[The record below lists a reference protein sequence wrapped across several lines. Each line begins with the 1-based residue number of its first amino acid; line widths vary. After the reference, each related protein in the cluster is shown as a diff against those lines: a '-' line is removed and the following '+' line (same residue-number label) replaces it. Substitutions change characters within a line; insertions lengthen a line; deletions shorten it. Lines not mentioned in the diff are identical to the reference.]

1 MRETDRSADTK
12 HKYDDILDCP
22 HHVSSVHPPMPLI
35 DRAAQFAPFAALVGY
50 DEEIGEAARSTDGR
64 EELSEDAIDALN
76 QAFQKLL
83 EHEEER
89 LLVTVTYFQPDAKKD
104 GGKYMTYTGNFRFYD
119 AEKRVMKFVDG
130 MVIGVGQVCRIDFSV
145 N

>member
-1 MRETDRSADTK
+1 MRNYEDIRNHKRYQLK
-12 HKYDDILDCP
+12 H
-22 HHVSSVHPPMPLI
+22 HTPMSLES
-35 DRAAQFAPFAALVGY
+35 RAAQFAPFAALVGN

-89 LLVTVTYFQPDAKKD
+89 PLVTVTYFQPDAKKD
-104 GGKYMTYTGNFRFYD
+104 GGRYMTYTGNFRFYD

-130 MVIGVGQVCRIDFSV
+130 MVIGVGQVCRIEIK
-145 N
+145 

>member
-1 MRETDRSADTK
+1 MRNYEDIRNHERYQLK
-12 HKYDDILDCP
+12 H
-22 HHVSSVHPPMPLI
+22 HTPMSLES
-35 DRAAQFAPFAALVGY
+35 RAAQFAPFAALVGY
-50 DEEIGEAARSTDGR
+50 DEEIGESARSTDGR

-76 QAFQKLL
+76 QAFQKRL

-89 LLVTVTYFQPDAKKD
+89 PLVTVTYFQPDAKKD
-104 GGKYMTYTGNFRFYD
+104 GGRYMTYAGNFRFYD

-130 MVIGVGQVCRIDFSV
+130 MVIGVGQVCRIDFSE

>member
-1 MRETDRSADTK
+1 MRNYEDIRNHERYQLK
-12 HKYDDILDCP
+12 H
-22 HHVSSVHPPMPLI
+22 HTPMSLES
-35 DRAAQFAPFAALVGY
+35 RAAQFAPFAALVGY

-89 LLVTVTYFQPDAKKD
+89 PLVMVIYFQPDAKKD
-104 GGKYMTYTGNFRFYD
+104 GGRYMTYTGNFRFYD

-130 MVIGVGQVCRIDFSV
+130 MVIGVELVCRIEIK
-145 N
+145 

>member
-1 MRETDRSADTK
+1 MRNYEDIRNHKRYQLK
-12 HKYDDILDCP
+12 H
-22 HHVSSVHPPMPLI
+22 HTPMSLES
-35 DRAAQFAPFAALVGY
+35 RAAQFAPFAALVGY

-89 LLVTVTYFQPDAKKD
+89 PLVTVTYFQSDAKKD
-104 GGKYMTYTGNFRFYD
+104 GGRYMTYTGNFRFYD

-130 MVIGVGQVCRIDFSV
+130 MVIGAGQVCRIEIK
-145 N
+145 

>member
-1 MRETDRSADTK
+1 MRNYEDIQNHKRYQLK
-12 HKYDDILDCP
+12 H
-22 HHVSSVHPPMPLI
+22 HTPMSLES
-35 DRAAQFAPFAALVGY
+35 RAAQFAPFAALVGY

-64 EELSEDAIDALN
+64 EELSEDAVDALN

-89 LLVTVTYFQPDAKKD
+89 PLVTVTYFQPDAKKD
-104 GGKYMTYTGNFRFYD
+104 GGRYMTYTGNFRFYD

-130 MVIGVGQVCRIDFSV
+130 MVIGVGQVCRIEIK
-145 N
+145 

>member
-1 MRETDRSADTK
+1 MRNYEDIRNHERYQLK
-12 HKYDDILDCP
+12 H
-22 HHVSSVHPPMPLI
+22 HTPMSLES
-35 DRAAQFAPFAALVGY
+35 RAAQFAPFAALVGY

-64 EELSEDAIDALN
+64 EELSEDAIAALN

-89 LLVTVTYFQPDAKKD
+89 PLVTVTYFQPDAKKD
-104 GGKYMTYTGNFRFYD
+104 GGRYMTYTGNFRFYD

-130 MVIGVGQVCRIDFSV
+130 MVISLEQMCRIEFSV

>member
-1 MRETDRSADTK
+1 MKNYEDIRNHERYQLK
-12 HKYDDILDCP
+12 H
-22 HHVSSVHPPMPLI
+22 HTPMSMES
-35 DRAAQFAPFAALVGY
+35 RAAQFAPFAALVGY

-89 LLVTVTYFQPDAKKD
+89 PLVTVTYFQPDAKKD
-104 GGKYMTYTGNFRFYD
+104 GGRYITYTGNFRFYD

-130 MVIGVGQVCRIDFSV
+130 MVIGVGQVCRIEIK
-145 N
+145 

>member
-1 MRETDRSADTK
+1 MKNYEDIRNHKRYQLK
-12 HKYDDILDCP
+12 H
-22 HHVSSVHPPMPLI
+22 HTPMSLES
-35 DRAAQFAPFAALVGY
+35 RAAQFAPFAALVGY

-89 LLVTVTYFQPDAKKD
+89 PLVTVTYFQPDAKKD
-104 GGKYMTYTGNFRFYD
+104 GGRYMTYTGNFRFYD
-119 AEKRVMKFVDG
+119 AEKRVVKFVDG
-130 MVIGVGQVCRIDFSV
+130 MVIGVGQVCRIEMK
-145 N
+145 

>member
-1 MRETDRSADTK
+1 MRNYEDIQNHKRYQLK
-12 HKYDDILDCP
+12 H
-22 HHVSSVHPPMPLI
+22 HTPMSLES
-35 DRAAQFAPFAALVGY
+35 RAAQFAPFAALVGY

-89 LLVTVTYFQPDAKKD
+89 PLVTVTYFQPDAKKD
-104 GGKYMTYTGNFRFYD
+104 GGRYMTYTGNFRFYD

-130 MVIGVGQVCRIDFSV
+130 MVIGAGQVCRIEMK
-145 N
+145 

>member
-1 MRETDRSADTK
+1 MRNYEDIRNHERYQLK
-12 HKYDDILDCP
+12 H
-22 HHVSSVHPPMPLI
+22 HTPMSLES
-35 DRAAQFAPFAALVGY
+35 RAAQFAPFAALVGY

-83 EHEEER
+83 EHEKER
-89 LLVTVTYFQPDAKKD
+89 PLVTVTYFQPDAKKD
-104 GGKYMTYTGNFRFYD
+104 GGRYMTYTGNFRFYD

-130 MVIGVGQVCRIDFSV
+130 MVLGAGQVYLICVSFFR

>member
-1 MRETDRSADTK
+1 MRNYEDIRNHERYQLK
-12 HKYDDILDCP
+12 H
-22 HHVSSVHPPMPLI
+22 HTPMSLES
-35 DRAAQFAPFAALVGY
+35 RAAQFAPFAALVGY
-50 DEEIGEAARSTDGR
+50 DEEIGEAARLTDGR

-89 LLVTVTYFQPDAKKD
+89 PLVTVTYFQPDAKKD
-104 GGKYMTYTGNFRFYD
+104 GGRYMTYTGNFRFYD

-130 MVIGVGQVCRIDFSV
+130 MVIGVELVCRIEMK
-145 N
+145 

>member
-1 MRETDRSADTK
+1 MRNYEDIRNHERYQLK
-12 HKYDDILDCP
+12 H
-22 HHVSSVHPPMPLI
+22 HTPMSLES
-35 DRAAQFAPFAALVGY
+35 RAAQFAPFAALVGY
-50 DEEIGEAARSTDGR
+50 DEEIGEAARLTDGR

-89 LLVTVTYFQPDAKKD
+89 PLVTVTYFQPDAKKD
-104 GGKYMTYTGNFRFYD
+104 GGRYMTYTGNFRFYD

-130 MVIGVGQVCRIDFSV
+130 MVIGVGQVCRIEMK
-145 N
+145 

>member
-1 MRETDRSADTK
+1 MRNYEDIRNHERYQLK
-12 HKYDDILDCP
+12 H
-22 HHVSSVHPPMPLI
+22 HTPMSLES
-35 DRAAQFAPFAALVGY
+35 RAAQFAPFAALVGY
-50 DEEIGEAARSTDGR
+50 DEEIGEVARSTDGR

-89 LLVTVTYFQPDAKKD
+89 PLVTVTYFQPDAKKD
-104 GGKYMTYTGNFRFYD
+104 GGRYMTYAGNFRFYD

-130 MVIGVGQVCRIDFSV
+130 MVIGVEQVCRIEMK
-145 N
+145 

>member
-1 MRETDRSADTK
+1 MRNYEDIRNHERYQLK
-12 HKYDDILDCP
+12 H
-22 HHVSSVHPPMPLI
+22 HTPMSLES
-35 DRAAQFAPFAALVGY
+35 RAAQFAPFAALVGY

-89 LLVTVTYFQPDAKKD
+89 PLVMVIYFQPDAKKD
-104 GGKYMTYTGNFRFYD
+104 GGRYMTYTGNFRFYD

-130 MVIGVGQVCRIDFSV
+130 MMISVEQMCRIEIK
-145 N
+145 

>member
-1 MRETDRSADTK
+1 MRNYEDIRNHKRYQLK
-12 HKYDDILDCP
+12 H
-22 HHVSSVHPPMPLI
+22 HTPMSLES
-35 DRAAQFAPFAALVGY
+35 RAAQFAPFAALVGY

-89 LLVTVTYFQPDAKKD
+89 PLVMVTYFQPDAKKD
-104 GGKYMTYTGNFRFYD
+104 GGRYMTYTGNFRFYD
-119 AEKRVMKFVDG
+119 AEKRVVKFVDG
-130 MVIGVGQVCRIDFSV
+130 MVIGVGQVCRIEMK
-145 N
+145 

>member
-1 MRETDRSADTK
+1 MRNYEDIQNHKRYQLK
-12 HKYDDILDCP
+12 H
-22 HHVSSVHPPMPLI
+22 HTPMSLES
-35 DRAAQFAPFAALVGY
+35 RAAQFAPFAALVGY

-76 QAFQKLL
+76 HAFQKLL

-89 LLVTVTYFQPDAKKD
+89 PLVMVIYFQPDAKKD
-104 GGKYMTYTGNFRFYD
+104 GGRYMTYTGNFRFYD

-130 MVIGVGQVCRIDFSV
+130 MVIGVGQVCRIEMK
-145 N
+145 

>member
-1 MRETDRSADTK
+1 MRNYEDIQNHKRYQLK
-12 HKYDDILDCP
+12 H
-22 HHVSSVHPPMPLI
+22 HTPMSLES
-35 DRAAQFAPFAALVGY
+35 RAAQFAPFAALVGY

-64 EELSEDAIDALN
+64 EELSEDATDALN

-89 LLVTVTYFQPDAKKD
+89 PLVTVTYFQPDAKKD
-104 GGKYMTYTGNFRFYD
+104 GGRYMTYTGNFRFYD

-130 MVIGVGQVCRIDFSV
+130 MVIGVEQVCRIEMK
-145 N
+145 

>member
-1 MRETDRSADTK
+1 MRNYEDIRNHERYQLK
-12 HKYDDILDCP
+12 H
-22 HHVSSVHPPMPLI
+22 HTPMSLES
-35 DRAAQFAPFAALVGY
+35 RAAQFAPFAALVGY

-83 EHEEER
+83 DHEEER
-89 LLVTVTYFQPDAKKD
+89 PLVMVTYFQPDAKKD
-104 GGKYMTYTGNFRFYD
+104 GGRYMTYTGNFRFYD

-130 MVIGVGQVCRIDFSV
+130 MVIGVGQVCRIEMK
-145 N
+145 

>member
-1 MRETDRSADTK
+1 MRNYEDIRNHERYQLK
-12 HKYDDILDCP
+12 H
-22 HHVSSVHPPMPLI
+22 HTPMSMES
-35 DRAAQFAPFAALVGY
+35 RAAQFAPFAALVGY

-89 LLVTVTYFQPDAKKD
+89 PLVTVTYFQPDAKKD
-104 GGKYMTYTGNFRFYD
+104 GGRYMTYTGNFRFYD

>member
-1 MRETDRSADTK
+1 MRNYEDIRNHERYQLK
-12 HKYDDILDCP
+12 H
-22 HHVSSVHPPMPLI
+22 HTPMSMES
-35 DRAAQFAPFAALVGY
+35 RAAQFAPFAALVGY

-89 LLVTVTYFQPDAKKD
+89 PLVTVTYFQLDAKKD
-104 GGKYMTYTGNFRFYD
+104 GGRYMTYTGNFRFYD
-119 AEKRVMKFVDG
+119 AEKRVMKFVGG
-130 MVIGVGQVCRIDFSV
+130 MVIGVGQVCRIEMK
-145 N
+145 

>member
-1 MRETDRSADTK
+1 MRNYEDIQNHKRYQLK
-12 HKYDDILDCP
+12 H
-22 HHVSSVHPPMPLI
+22 HTPMSLES
-35 DRAAQFAPFAALVGY
+35 RAAQFAPFVALVGY

-64 EELSEDAIDALN
+64 EELLEDAIDALN

-89 LLVTVTYFQPDAKKD
+89 PLVTVTYFQPDTKKD
-104 GGKYMTYTGNFRFYD
+104 GGRYMTYAGNFRFYD

-130 MVIGVGQVCRIDFSV
+130 MVIGVGQVCRIEMK
-145 N
+145 

>member
-1 MRETDRSADTK
+1 MRNYEDIRNHERYQLK
-12 HKYDDILDCP
+12 H
-22 HHVSSVHPPMPLI
+22 HTPMSMES
-35 DRAAQFAPFAALVGY
+35 RAAQFAPFAALVGY
-50 DEEIGEAARSTDGR
+50 DEEIGEAARLIDGR

-89 LLVTVTYFQPDAKKD
+89 PLVTVTYFQPDAKKD
-104 GGKYMTYTGNFRFYD
+104 GGRYMTYAGNFRFYD

-130 MVIGVGQVCRIDFSV
+130 MVIGVGQVCRIEIK
-145 N
+145 

>member
-1 MRETDRSADTK
+1 MRNYEDIWNHKRYQLK
-12 HKYDDILDCP
+12 H
-22 HHVSSVHPPMPLI
+22 HTPMSLES
-35 DRAAQFAPFAALVGY
+35 RAAQFAPFAALVGY

-89 LLVTVTYFQPDAKKD
+89 PLVTVTYFQPDAKKD
-104 GGKYMTYTGNFRFYD
+104 GGRYMTYTGNFRFYD
-119 AEKRVMKFVDG
+119 AEKRVMKFVGG

>member
-1 MRETDRSADTK
+1 MRNYEDIRNHKRYQLK
-12 HKYDDILDCP
+12 H
-22 HHVSSVHPPMPLI
+22 HTPMSLES
-35 DRAAQFAPFAALVGY
+35 RAAQFAPFAALVGY

-64 EELSEDAIDALN
+64 EELSEDAVDALN

-89 LLVTVTYFQPDAKKD
+89 PLVMVTYFQPDAKKD
-104 GGKYMTYTGNFRFYD
+104 GGRYMTYTGNFRFYD
-119 AEKRVMKFVDG
+119 AEKRVVKFVDG

>member
-1 MRETDRSADTK
+1 MRNYEDIQNHKRYQLK
-12 HKYDDILDCP
+12 H
-22 HHVSSVHPPMPLI
+22 HTPMSLES
-35 DRAAQFAPFAALVGY
+35 RAAQFAPFAALVGY

-89 LLVTVTYFQPDAKKD
+89 PLVMVIYFQPDAKKD
-104 GGKYMTYTGNFRFYD
+104 GGRYMTYTGNFRFYD

-130 MVIGVGQVCRIDFSV
+130 MVISVEQMCRIEIK
-145 N
+145 

>member
-1 MRETDRSADTK
+1 MRNYEDIRNHERYQLK
-12 HKYDDILDCP
+12 H
-22 HHVSSVHPPMPLI
+22 HTPMSLES
-35 DRAAQFAPFAALVGY
+35 RAAQFAPFAALVGY
-50 DEEIGEAARSTDGR
+50 DEEIGEAARSTDDR

-89 LLVTVTYFQPDAKKD
+89 PLVTVTYFQPDAKKD
-104 GGKYMTYTGNFRFYD
+104 GGRYMTYTGNFRFYD
-119 AEKRVMKFVDG
+119 AEKRVVKFVDE

>member
-1 MRETDRSADTK
+1 MRNYEDIRNHKRYQLK
-12 HKYDDILDCP
+12 H
-22 HHVSSVHPPMPLI
+22 HTPMSLES
-35 DRAAQFAPFAALVGY
+35 RAAQFAPFAALVGY

-89 LLVTVTYFQPDAKKD
+89 PPVTVTYFQPDAKKD
-104 GGKYMTYTGNFRFYD
+104 GGRYMTYTGNFRFYN
-119 AEKRVMKFVDG
+119 AEKRVMKFADG
-130 MVIGVGQVCRIDFSV
+130 MMIGVGQVCRIEMK
-145 N
+145 

>member
-1 MRETDRSADTK
+1 MRNYEDIRNHERYQLK
-12 HKYDDILDCP
+12 H
-22 HHVSSVHPPMPLI
+22 HTPMSLES
-35 DRAAQFAPFAALVGY
+35 RAAQFAPFAALVGY

-89 LLVTVTYFQPDAKKD
+89 PLVTVTNFQPDVKKD
-104 GGKYMTYTGNFRFYD
+104 GGRYMTYTGNFRFYD

-130 MVIGVGQVCRIDFSV
+130 MVIGVGQVCRIEMK
-145 N
+145 

>member
-1 MRETDRSADTK
+1 MRNYEDIRNHERYQLK
-12 HKYDDILDCP
+12 H
-22 HHVSSVHPPMPLI
+22 HTPMSLES
-35 DRAAQFAPFAALVGY
+35 RAAQFAPFAALVGY

-89 LLVTVTYFQPDAKKD
+89 PLVTVTYFQPDAKKD
-104 GGKYMTYTGNFRFYD
+104 GGRYMTYTGNFRFYD
-119 AEKRVMKFVDG
+119 AEKRVVKFVDG
-130 MVIGVGQVCRIDFSV
+130 MVIGVGQVCRIEMK
-145 N
+145 

>member
-1 MRETDRSADTK
+1 MRNYEDIRNHERYQLK
-12 HKYDDILDCP
+12 H
-22 HHVSSVHPPMPLI
+22 HTPMSLES
-35 DRAAQFAPFAALVGY
+35 RAAQFAPFAALVGY

-89 LLVTVTYFQPDAKKD
+89 PLVTVTYFQPDAKKD
-104 GGKYMTYTGNFRFYD
+104 GGRYMTYAGNFRFYD

-130 MVIGVGQVCRIDFSV
+130 MVIGAGQVCQIEMK
-145 N
+145 

>member
-1 MRETDRSADTK
+1 MRNYEDIQNHKRYQLK
-12 HKYDDILDCP
+12 HHK
-22 HHVSSVHPPMPLI
+22 PMSLES
-35 DRAAQFAPFAALVGY
+35 RAAQFAPFAALVGY

-76 QAFQKLL
+76 QTFQKLL

-89 LLVTVTYFQPDAKKD
+89 PLVTVTYFQPDAKKD
-104 GGKYMTYTGNFRFYD
+104 GGRYMTYTGNFRFYD

-130 MVIGVGQVCRIDFSV
+130 MVIGVGQVCRIEMK
-145 N
+145 

>member
-1 MRETDRSADTK
+1 MRNYEDIRNHERYQLK
-12 HKYDDILDCP
+12 H
-22 HHVSSVHPPMPLI
+22 HTPMSLES
-35 DRAAQFAPFAALVGY
+35 RAAQFAPFAALVGY

-76 QAFQKLL
+76 HAFQKLL

-89 LLVTVTYFQPDAKKD
+89 PLVTVTYFQPDAKKD

-130 MVIGVGQVCRIDFSV
+130 MVIGVEQMCRIEIK
-145 N
+145 

>member
-1 MRETDRSADTK
+1 MRNYEDIRNHKRYQLK
-12 HKYDDILDCP
+12 H
-22 HHVSSVHPPMPLI
+22 HTPMSLES
-35 DRAAQFAPFAALVGY
+35 RAAQFAPFAALVGY

-83 EHEEER
+83 EHEKER
-89 LLVTVTYFQPDAKKD
+89 PLVTVTYFQPDAKKD
-104 GGKYMTYTGNFRFYD
+104 GGRYMTYTGNFRFYD

-130 MVIGVGQVCRIDFSV
+130 MVIGVGQVCRIEIK
-145 N
+145 

>member
-1 MRETDRSADTK
+1 MKEIDFS
-12 HKYDDILDCP
+12 KYKDMLDMP
-22 HHVSSVHPPMPLI
+22 HPVSKNHPQMARR

-50 DEEIGEAARSTDGR
+50 DDEIGEAARSTDGR

-104 GGKYMTYTGNFRFYD
+104 GGRYMTYTGNFRFYD

-130 MVIGVGQVCRIDFSV
+130 MVIGVEQVCRIEMK
-145 N
+145 

>member
-1 MRETDRSADTK
+1 MRNYEDIRNHERYQLK
-12 HKYDDILDCP
+12 H
-22 HHVSSVHPPMPLI
+22 HTPMSLES
-35 DRAAQFAPFAALVGY
+35 RAAQFAPFAALVGY

-89 LLVTVTYFQPDAKKD
+89 PLVTVTYFQPDAKKD
-104 GGKYMTYTGNFRFYD
+104 GGRYMTYTGNFRFYD

-130 MVIGVGQVCRIDFSV
+130 MVLGAGQVCRIEMK
-145 N
+145 